1 MRVCSKGIVMT
12 EYTTI
17 RVSKEFK
24 AWVDAEKGD
33 KTVEGF
39 LRNRPVGV
47 VSDVWRGDV
56 PGKGTADDLFGG
68 SERVVGVGVK
78 CDSDPEL
85 LKRVGEI
92 LEKVQFLYAEK
103 RKYPG
108 VKGNG
113 VGRQKS
119 KDSILLEFEA
129 WSNTYLSG
137 WGGKAR
143 EYTEGHL
150 KAVKV
155 WLEGLELETETVT
168 GPGGE

>member
-1 MRVCSKGIVMT
+1 MAENETAML
-12 EYTTI
+12 
-17 RVSKEFK
+17 RVSRGLRDRIN
-24 AWVDAEKGD
+24 AAKGG
-33 KTVEGF
+33 KTVEDYLGG
-39 LRNRPVGV
+39 LVSGKVLTVPEKAGTDDPV
-47 VSDVWRGDV
+47 
-56 PGKGTADDLFGG
+56 L
-68 SERVVGVGVK
+68 
-78 CDSDPEL
+78 
-85 LKRVGEI
+85 GEM
-92 LEKVQFLYAEK
+92 LEKIRYLYSEK

-119 KDSILLEFEA
+119 KDSILLEFEG